1 MIPKPL
7 VFLKNTSLLFQ
18 IIQGI
23 SLFNEG
29 IIIYF
34 NTMLLDKKNV
44 LSKLDVE
51 VDPPPFLLRI
61 SRVLIMRKTL
71 QLSSLKH

>member
-34 NTMLLDKKNV
+34 NTMLLDKKR
-44 LSKLDVE
+44 SIKIRRRI
-51 VDPPPFLLRI
+51 DPPPFLLRI